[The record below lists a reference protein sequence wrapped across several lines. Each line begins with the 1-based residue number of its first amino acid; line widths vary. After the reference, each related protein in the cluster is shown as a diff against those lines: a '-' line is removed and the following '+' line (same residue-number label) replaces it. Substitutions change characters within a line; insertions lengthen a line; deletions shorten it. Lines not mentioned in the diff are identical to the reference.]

1 MGRFDGKR
9 VFITGAGS
17 GFGRR
22 TSERFAEEGASTVY
36 MVDRLQDRLD
46 VAAEA
51 VRSRGAEAVPMCFD
65 LADGEA
71 CTAAMAQALA
81 DDQHLDVLVCNAAH
95 WADEHV
101 WKSVWNPGLAIWPS
115 TSQRIFS

>member
-71 CTAAMAQALA
+71 CTAAMAQAISQARGL
-81 DDQHLDVLVCNAAH
+81 LG
-95 WADEHV
+95 
-101 WKSVWNPGLAIWPS
+101 PGASCFSQDS
-115 TSQRIFS
+115 TAR